1 MIKLLL
7 RWALTAMALMVV
19 PEIVPGVTV
28 SSFGAAMIS
37 ALVLGLVNALIRPFI
52 ILITLPITLLT
63 LGLFTLVING
73 LMFWMVANVIE
84 GLAVTGFS
92 AAFWGALVYGL
103 LTWLINIALRD
114 PPRGG

>member
-19 PEIVPGVTV
+19 PEIVPGVTL

-73 LMFWMVANVIE
+73 LMFWMVANVID
-84 GLAVTGFS
+84 GLAVTGFA

>member
-7 RWALTAMALMVV
+7 RWALSAMALMVI

-28 SSFGAAMIS
+28 QSYGS
-37 ALVLGLVNALIRPFI
+37 ALICAIFLGLANALIRPVL

-73 LMFWMVANVIE
+73 LMFWLVAGILD
-84 GLAVTGFS
+84 GLAVTGFG
-92 AAFWGALVYGL
+92 AAFWGALVYGV
-103 LTWLINIALRD
+103 LTWLINLSLRE
-114 PPRGG
+114 PR